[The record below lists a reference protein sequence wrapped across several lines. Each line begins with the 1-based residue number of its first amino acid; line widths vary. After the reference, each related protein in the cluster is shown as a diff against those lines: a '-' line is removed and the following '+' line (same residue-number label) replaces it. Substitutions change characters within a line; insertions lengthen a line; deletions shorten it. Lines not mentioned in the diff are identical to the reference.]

1 MAGRG
6 ANLGSVCTAPQPHH
20 QNPEPPTSVSVW
32 GPGCPGLRP
41 SWGQKG
47 VPKTPRAVPGASAP
61 SLDPGAAWRGTARPE
76 PRGAGLGSMRLVG
89 RGWEWGWGC
98 ACVSRTPPTPAEGR
112 TLWREQQGKGRGR
125 EGSSLSGFPTMEG
138 LGGLPLTVFSIPECR
153 LAAHGPCPVPSLP
166 GLSYAKKGAPTSQLT
181 SFVSDSIPRLSL
193 QMWGSQLPRLAHIGW
208 GWQAGPG
215 VPAPTPP
222 PPKLLSIVPWADS
235 LSLSPPMA
243 RLLPVAP
250 LWQSLGS
257 GALHPSAAMGHWAPC
272 PSLKESGWSEDQ
284 GVAWASPSGWAP

>member
-1 MAGRG
+1 M
-6 ANLGSVCTAPQPHH
+6 
-20 QNPEPPTSVSVW
+20 
-32 GPGCPGLRP
+32 
-41 SWGQKG
+41 
-47 VPKTPRAVPGASAP
+47 PKTPRAVPGASAP

-222 PPKLLSIVPWADS
+222 PPQATFYCSLGRLPVSQSSHGQTLTGGPFVAEPGVGGPSS
-235 LSLSPPMA
+235 LSSDGP
-243 RLLPVAP
+243 
-250 LWQSLGS
+250 LGS
-257 GALHPSAAMGHWAPC
+257 MSFPEREWL
-272 PSLKESGWSEDQ
+272 E
-284 GVAWASPSGWAP
+284 